1 MKKNKEQILIIGL
14 DRFGMSL
21 AMALEPYDCEVMAI
35 DTSAELVDDI
45 APHVTHAAKVD
56 AMDAD
61 SLRKLGASNF
71 DVAVIAIG
79 DDLEASIMIALTLKE
94 LNMPY
99 IIAKSR
105 DEKHTKLL
113 NMIGVDR
120 VVQPEREAGIRI
132 AKNIMHK
139 SVIER
144 VEFGKEYSVLEI
156 ETPKEWIG
164 QSLNRLNVRPKYN
177 INVVCIEKEG
187 GKVVIPTADYMIEEK
202 DNLMVIS
209 PNKELEPDGYLGR
222 LL

>member
-1 MKKNKEQILIIGL
+1 MKKVKDQILIIGL
-14 DRFGMSL
+14 GKFGMSV
-21 AMALEPYDCEVMAI
+21 AKELEKYDCEVMAV
-35 DTSAELVDDI
+35 DTSSELVDEVSKY
-45 APHVTHAAKVD
+45 VTHAAKVD
-56 AMDAD
+56 AMDAE
-61 SLRKLGASNF
+61 SLKKLGASNF
-71 DVAVIAIG
+71 DVAIIGIG

-113 NMIGVDR
+113 NMIGVDK
-120 VVQPEREAGIRI
+120 VVQPEREAGTRI

-139 SVIER
+139 SIIER

-164 QSLNRLNVRPKYN
+164 QALNKLNVRPKYN
-177 INVVCIEKEG
+177 INIVCVEKEG
-187 GKVVIPTADYMIEEK
+187 GKVIIPMADYTIEEK
-202 DNLMVIS
+202 DNLMVIA

-222 LL
+222 ML